1 MNAVGK
7 MLVVLQLCMSLLF
20 ICFAGAAYSV
30 QGIWHQKANT
40 ANNKV
45 ADLERD
51 INAARQDNER
61 LLGEAARSQEEAERE
76 RDELRSERDA
86 LIERAETAG
95 ALLADLRQ
103 ERDKALA
110 ENKLAADE
118 ARARRTEATDLRKEN
133 ASLTTALADH
143 LKEIRELEDQ
153 VIRFTQ
159 QLRSYKGSEQDN
171 LDEIARL
178 IAILRSRNISPNTRV
193 AGNLPIA
200 ADKVDGRV
208 TDRLLNNAGT
218 QEFVRVTIGSN
229 DGLEQEMVLT
239 VYRKDKYICDVR
251 VIDVQPDSAS
261 AIVIPRSRQ
270 STVKR
275 GDYVTTEL

>member
-20 ICFAGAAYSV
+20 ICFAGAAYSE
-30 QGIWHQKANT
+30 QGKWRKEAEKAE
-40 ANNKV
+40 KQV
-45 ADLERD
+45 AELERD
-51 INAARQDNER
+51 INAARQEKER
-61 LLGEAARSQEEAERE
+61 SVGEAKRSQEEAERE
-76 RDELRSERDA
+76 RDELKSERNA
-86 LIERAETAG
+86 LMEAAKTAD

-153 VIRFTQ
+153 IMRFTQ

-178 IAILRSRNISPNTRV
+178 IAILRSRNISLNTQV
-193 AGNLPIA
+193 AGDLPIA
-200 ADKVDGRV
+200 AEKVDGRV

-218 QEFVRVTIGSN
+218 QEFVHVTIGSN
-229 DGLEQEMVLT
+229 DGVQEEMVLT

-251 VIDVQPDSAS
+251 VIEVQPDSAS

>member
-20 ICFAGAAYSV
+20 ICFAGAAYSE
-30 QGIWHQKANT
+30 QGFWKQKFEEKKKEVAGLEGELT
-40 ANNKV
+40 AAQLKK
-45 ADLERD
+45 E
-51 INAARQDNER
+51 QE
-61 LLGEAARSQEEAERE
+61 LGKAERSQKEAERE

-86 LIERAETAG
+86 LSEQAETAD

-110 ENKLAADE
+110 ENKLAAGE

-133 ASLTTALADH
+133 ASLTSALADH

-153 VIRFTQ
+153 VIRFKQ
-159 QLRSYKGSEQDN
+159 ELRSYKGSEQDN

-178 IAILRSRNISPNTRV
+178 TAILRSRNISLNTRV
-193 AGNLPIA
+193 AGDLPVA
-200 ADKVDGRV
+200 AEKVDGRV

-218 QEFVRVTIGSN
+218 QEFVHVTIGSN
-229 DGLEQEMVLT
+229 DGLEKEMVLT

-251 VIDVQPDSAS
+251 VIEVQPDSAS

>member
-30 QGIWHQKANT
+30 QGNWKQKANI
-40 ANNKV
+40 ADNKV

-61 LLGEAARSQEEAERE
+61 LLGEATRSQEAAERE

-86 LIERAETAG
+86 LIERAETAD

-153 VIRFTQ
+153 VIRDAQ

-171 LDEIARL
+171 LHEIARL
-178 IAILRSRNISPNTRV
+178 TGILRSRNISLNTRV
-193 AGNLPIA
+193 AGDLPIA
-200 ADKVDGRV
+200 AEKVDGRV

-218 QEFVRVTIGSN
+218 QEFVHVTIGSN
-229 DGLEQEMVLT
+229 DGVEQEMVLT